1 MVACGFSWSSDLP
14 NHFSSQFILMWFV
27 PPLPFPPLSFVLFLL
42 CLFLLCPF
50 LPFLISTGKD
60 CPQGT
65 YSTSAKNAK
74 DSDCTNCG
82 TGTYSTTLAADQESQ
97 CLTCRVSKYSPNVGA
112 DQESACQNCVLGFE
126 QSLQGMSYCLPCTP
140 GSYGKADEN
149 GYAICEKCPNNY
161 YSNAITETSC
171 ETCPTGRISD
181 IGSVSCSLCPAGWK
195 VDGLGCT
202 SCMPGTYQPG
212 MEKSDCLDCE

>member
-1 MVACGFSWSSDLP
+1 MHCVFLFLVFVFSCGCL
-14 NHFSSQFILMWFV
+14 WFFRG
-27 PPLPFPPLSFVLFLL
+27 PLICLIIFHLNLYLCGSFLLCLSTFVLFLF
-42 CLFLLCPF
+42 CPFLHCPF

-82 TGTYSTTLAADQESQ
+82 TGTYSTTLAADQKSQ

-161 YSNAITETSC
+161 YSNAINETSC

-202 SCMPGTYQPG
+202 SCMPGT
-212 MEKSDCLDCE
+212 